1 MRDDEMTAR
10 LALGVGRGRCAAA
23 VLQRARISRVLNE
36 PLLVT
41 PTGPGVHGVSVA
53 TTPDAAQESFDGD
66 RS

>member
-10 LALGVGRGRCAAA
+10 LAPGVDRGRCAAA

-36 PLLVT
+36 PLVVT
-41 PTGPGVHGVSVA
+41 PTSLGVLGVSVA